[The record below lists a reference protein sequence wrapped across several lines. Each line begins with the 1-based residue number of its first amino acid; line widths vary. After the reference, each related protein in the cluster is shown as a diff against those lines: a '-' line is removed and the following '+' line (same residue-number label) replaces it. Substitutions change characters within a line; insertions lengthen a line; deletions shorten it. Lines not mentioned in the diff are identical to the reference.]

1 MRRPADRW
9 NIHAMLKRLL
19 CFLALLAC
27 AATLAAA
34 ADAPDLAPLRRW
46 LARQEE
52 LRTLQADFTQTRSYK
67 NLRDPIAAPGHLWF
81 SAPGAFRW
89 ELGDPPKTVVL
100 RKGENY
106 YVIQPGKKR
115 AERTPTSALSQ
126 PGNARRMPMIDFP
139 FAKNF
144 EDFNAR
150 FEVVSVSTEGKR
162 CHLEVLPRDAQ
173 ARNALAAIRIDFD
186 TDTGHLL
193 AFEFVTRDGSS
204 MRNEFSNVRVNQK
217 IDPRQFDYDFAG
229 YEVVD
234 AK

>member
-1 MRRPADRW
+1 MAGLVP
-9 NIHAMLKRLL
+9 
-19 CFLALLAC
+19 
-27 AATLAAA
+27 A
-34 ADAPDLAPLRRW
+34 ADAPDLAPVKRW
-46 LARQEE
+46 LARQED

-67 NLRDPIAAPGHLWF
+67 NLRDPIAAPGHLWY

-89 ELGDPPKTVVL
+89 EIGDPAKTIVL

-106 YVIQPGKKR
+106 YVISPAKKH
-115 AERTPTSALSQ
+115 ADRTPAAALSQ
-126 PGNARRMPMIDFP
+126 PANARRMPMMDFP

-144 EDFNAR
+144 EDFTRR
-150 FEVVSVSTEGKR
+150 FDVLSVTTAGTR
-162 CHLEVLPRDAQ
+162 CHLEILPRDAQ
-173 ARNALAAIRIDFD
+173 AKNALAAIRIDFD
-186 TDTGHLL
+186 TETGHLL

-217 IDPRQFDYDFAG
+217 IDTHPFDYDFTG

>member
-1 MRRPADRW
+1 MS
-9 NIHAMLKRLL
+9 KRL
-19 CFLALLAC
+19 FLPLLFLIR
-27 AATLAAA
+27 LAVPVAS
-34 ADAPDLAPLRRW
+34 ADAPDLAPVKRW
-46 LARQEE
+46 LARQED

-67 NLRDPIAAPGHLWF
+67 NLRDPIAAPGHLWY

-89 ELGDPPKTVVL
+89 EIGDPAKTVVL

-106 YVIQPGKKR
+106 YVISPPKKH
-115 AERTPTSALSQ
+115 AERTPTSTLSQ
-126 PGNARRMPMIDFP
+126 PANARRMPMMDFP

-144 EDFNAR
+144 EDFTRR
-150 FEVVSVSTEGKR
+150 FEVISVSTVGTR

-173 ARNALAAIRIDFD
+173 AKNALSAIRIDFD
-186 TDTGHLL
+186 TETGHLV

-217 IDPRQFDYDFAG
+217 LDAHQFDYDFTG